1 MKSVLCNKGY
11 IISKNKFPDEIIK
24 SVKTELK
31 VKPFVKGNY
40 GRGVKSFK
48 LYIENDQKLC
58 IPKYYGLQK
67 FGIPEVI
74 DENNGIK
81 TKIKFK
87 GKLRDYQ
94 EKIMDIVLPRIRR
107 EGGGL
112 ISIPPG
118 KGKTCLGIY
127 IATKL
132 RLKTLVIVHKTFLV
146 DQWKDRIA
154 SFSDARVGMI
164 QQKKVD
170 VVDKDIVIGMLQS
183 ICSRDYEQSILEEY
197 GLIIVDECHHIAA
210 RVFSKALRKIT
221 AKHILGLSATPNR
234 EDKLDRVMY
243 WYMGK
248 MLYQEKQKINQ
259 DIKIKIYK
267 YNCKHKDYR
276 DIYNRYT
283 KSVQLPSMITN
294 VCNIPER
301 NNFILKLIN
310 QTKKKNNHRK
320 ILILSGR
327 LDQLDQ
333 LKNIIDEKKKYT
345 TSKYIGGMK
354 KDALKESENA
364 EIIFS
369 TYEMSS
375 EGLDIPS
382 LNTVFMISPRSNVE
396 QSVGRILRKEAGKY
410 LAQPLVVDIVDKL
423 RVFTA
428 QGYKRRKFYK
438 NITNYKNIDI
448 YNLIDK
454 EWLLEGKKEPKS
466 NDLPVFTNK
475 NDQFLSSSSDEK
487 TDNKNECLFDSDSD

>member
-11 IISKNKFPDEIIK
+11 IINKKKFSDQIISNVK
-24 SVKTELK
+24 SDLK

-48 LYIENDQKLC
+48 LYIENEEKLC
-58 IPKYYGLQK
+58 MPKYYGLEK

-74 DENNGIK
+74 DENKGLK

-94 EKIMDIVLPRIRR
+94 EKIMDVILPRIRR

-132 RLKTLVIVHKTFLV
+132 KLKTLVIVHKTFLV

-154 SFSDARVGMI
+154 FFSDAKVGMI

-170 VVDKDIVIGMLQS
+170 VEGKDIVIGMLQS
-183 ICSRDYEQSILEEY
+183 ICSRDYEQDILEEY

-210 RVFSKALRKIT
+210 RVFSKALKKVT
-221 AKHILGLSATPNR
+221 AKHIIGLSATPNR
-234 EDKLDRVMY
+234 EDKLDKVMY

-267 YNCKHKDYR
+267 YDCKHKDYR
-276 DIYNRYT
+276 DIFNRYT

-301 NNFILKLIN
+301 NDFIINLIN
-310 QTKKKNNHRK
+310 ETKKKNIHRK

-327 LDQLDQ
+327 LDQLDF
-333 LKNIIDEKKKYT
+333 LKSKIDSKNKYT

-354 KDALKESENA
+354 KQQLKEAEDA

-423 RVFTA
+423 KVFTA

-438 NITNYKNIDI
+438 NITNYKNIDVFK
-448 YNLIDK
+448 LIDN
-454 EWLLEGKKEPKS
+454 EWLLEEKKEPKN

-475 NDQFLSSSSDEK
+475 DDQFLSSSDENS
-487 TDNKNECLFDSDSD
+487 DNKNECLFESDSD

>member
-11 IISKNKFPDEIIK
+11 IITKNKFPEAVIK

-48 LYIENDQKLC
+48 LYIENENKLC
-58 IPKYYGLQK
+58 MPKYYGLQK

-74 DENNGIK
+74 DENKGIK
-81 TKIKFK
+81 IKIKFN

-94 EKIMDIVLPRIRR
+94 VKIMNVILPRIRR

-132 RLKTLVIVHKTFLV
+132 GLKTLVIVHKTFLV

-154 SFSDARVGMI
+154 FFSDAKVGMI
-164 QQKKVD
+164 QRKKVD
-170 VVDKDIVIGMLQS
+170 VDGKDIVIGMLQS
-183 ICSRDYEQSILEEY
+183 ICSRDYDPSILEEY

-210 RVFSKALRKIT
+210 RVFSKALRKVT
-221 AKHILGLSATPNR
+221 AKHIIGLSATPNR
-234 EDKLDRVMY
+234 EDKLDKVMY

-248 MLYQEKQKINQ
+248 MLFQEKQKINQ

-267 YNCKHKDYR
+267 YNCNHKDYK

-301 NNFILKLIN
+301 NKFIINLIN
-310 QTKKKNNHRK
+310 QTKENNNFRK

-327 LDQLDQ
+327 RDQLEI
-333 LKNIIDEKKKYT
+333 LKNTVDSKNKYT

-354 KDALKESENA
+354 KDALKEAEDA

-375 EGLDIPS
+375 EGLDIPTLDAVIFTTPKS
-382 LNTVFMISPRSNVE
+382 SIE
-396 QSVGRILRKEAGKY
+396 QSIGRITRKNHEKTPVAY
-410 LAQPLVVDIVDKL
+410 DIVDQFSLFPRQFEKRLKVYKKL
-423 RVFTA
+423 EYEVYE
-428 QGYKRRKFYK
+428 QE
-438 NITNYKNIDI
+438 IDI
-448 YNLIDK
+448 
-454 EWLLEGKKEPKS
+454 
-466 NDLPVFTNK
+466 T
-475 NDQFLSSSSDEK
+475 SSSDQNNVDYQINSNEIVKIELKKPRKKKEK
-487 TDNKNECLFDSDSD
+487 QPVCEIMSEED